1 MKKYGKTIIFLL
13 LILLSSCP
21 NDVIRDLVEIKVS
34 SPVADSFIINS
45 GAPTSSLS
53 VILYSN
59 VSKEEDALEMRFRN
73 ESGSWSDW
81 TAYSSSAP
89 WDLSIGDGTKTVY
102 AEYRDEGHHI
112 VSMENNIVLN
122 TGAPAGDFYV
132 WGSAISGNQH
142 LYVNSSSVSLC
153 MTISNVASMR
163 FSNDGGTTWGSWV
176 PYSDTCVWTITGGD
190 GLRTIDAE
198 FQTNAGTTTSSS
210 CDIILDTTAPAVT
223 DFLVNSGDESANNTG
238 ATVTYSYTEDNNV
251 WAEYRNDSGSWSS
264 KEPLSSSP
272 VTKNWTLRAET
283 GTRTV
288 DVRLSDIA
296 GNISSLY
303 SDNINLN
310 TAAPPA
316 PTVTAAT
323 PTQSTTPT
331 WSWDSVAGAVSYIY
345 SFNNSTWSEN
355 ISDTVYTPAT
365 ALTANTTHTLYVKSV
380 DSEERESESGYA
392 SVYIDTAAPV
402 ISDGVLNDTIF
413 KIGDTITMTFSVTDV
428 SGISDVSVIFAGNIV
443 PATQVS
449 GSTYV
454 ASYTIPGSDP
464 SAHYAIN
471 VTAKDSAGNERVE
484 NSFKTI
490 IIDNTPPVISS
501 FTINNGNTYSCSPV
515 VQVTIDVSDN
525 FTSTDNLMME
535 IEGSSGAIFTPFIS
549 PYNITASTGTVT
561 VMIIDE
567 AGNTTSA
574 STGTITIKSG
584 STDIK
589 FEDQSLPSHLGSS
602 AHDIETM
609 SDYESGGDHAEGTT
623 QTFGQPNLWDEDW
636 YKIYIDRGYS
646 PYFRIYGS
654 SVPPADLT
662 GIIKIEAY
670 YDEEGTIP
678 APFSGDSTDITLTD
692 DFDTNP
698 KSVWIKVSTDPS
710 TPVYTG
716 EEYYLEWGIGYN

>member
-1 MKKYGKTIIFLL
+1 MKKYRKTIILLL

-21 NDVIRDLVEIKVS
+21 NDVMRDLVEIKVS

-89 WDLSIGDGTKTVY
+89 WNLSIGDGTKTVY
-102 AEYRDEGHHI
+102 AEYRDEGHHV

-176 PYSDTCVWTITGGD
+176 PYSDTFGWTITAGD

-198 FQTNAGTTTSSS
+198 FKTNAGTTTSSS
-210 CDIILDTTAPAVT
+210 CDIILDTTAPSVT

-272 VTKNWTLRAET
+272 VTKNWTLRAEA

-288 DVRLSDIA
+288 YIRLSDIA
-296 GNISSLY
+296 GNVSSAY
-303 SDNINLN
+303 SDDIYLN
-310 TAAPPA
+310 TAAPAA
-316 PTVTAAT
+316 PVVTAVT
-323 PTQSTTPT
+323 PTLSMYPT
-331 WSWDSVAGAVSYIY
+331 WSWESVSGAESYIY

-355 ISDTVYTPAT
+355 ISATEYTPGT
-365 ALTANTTHTLYVKSV
+365 ALMGDMTHTLYVRAV
-380 DSEERESESGYA
+380 DSEGRESESGSS
-392 SVYIDTAAPV
+392 SVFIDTTAPV
-402 ISDGVLNDTIF
+402 ISFTGFNDTVF
-413 KIGDTITMTFSVTDV
+413 RTGDTITITFSVTDV
-428 SGISDVSVIFAGNIV
+428 SGIGSINVDIAGYA
-443 PATQVS
+443 ATVTGS
-449 GSTYV
+449 GSTYT
-454 ASYTIPGSDP
+454 ASYTLTEALQ
-464 SAHYAIN
+464 SAQYAISI
-471 VTAKDSAGNERVE
+471 TAGDSVGNGVIISPWE
-484 NSFKTI
+484 TI
-490 IIDNTPPVISS
+490 TIDNAAPVISS
-501 FTINNGNTYSCSPV
+501 FIINNGNTYSCSPV
-515 VQVTIDVSDN
+515 VQVVLDISEN
-525 FTSTDNLMME
+525 FTATEDLIININGTVQS
-535 IEGSSGAIFTPFIS
+535 GSS
-549 PYNITASTGTVT
+549 PYNVEASDGAVT
-561 VMIIDE
+561 ISVADE
-567 AGNTTSA
+567 AGNVSIN
-574 STGTITIKSG
+574 SKTISVKSG

>member
-1 MKKYGKTIIFLL
+1 M
-13 LILLSSCP
+13 LISCP
-21 NDVIRDLVEIKVS
+21 NDVMRDLVEIKVS

-89 WDLSIGDGTKTVY
+89 WNLSIGDGTKTVY
-102 AEYRDEGHHI
+102 AEYRDEGHHV

-176 PYSDTCVWTITGGD
+176 PYSDIFGWTITAGD

-198 FQTNAGTTTSSS
+198 FKTNAGTTTSSS
-210 CDIILDTTAPAVT
+210 CDIILDTTAPSVT

-272 VTKNWTLRAET
+272 VTKNWTLRAEA

-288 DVRLSDIA
+288 YIRLSDIA
-296 GNISSLY
+296 GNVSSAY
-303 SDNINLN
+303 SDDIYLN
-310 TAAPPA
+310 TAAPAA
-316 PTVTAAT
+316 PVVTAVT
-323 PTQSTTPT
+323 PTLSMYPT
-331 WSWDSVAGAVSYIY
+331 WSWESVSGAESYIY

-355 ISDTVYTPAT
+355 ISATEYTPGT
-365 ALTANTTHTLYVKSV
+365 ALMGDMTHTLYVRAV
-380 DSEERESESGYA
+380 DSEGRESESGSS
-392 SVYIDTAAPV
+392 SVFIDTTAPV
-402 ISDGVLNDTIF
+402 ISFTGFNDTVF
-413 KIGDTITMTFSVTDV
+413 RTGDTITITFSVTDV
-428 SGISDVSVIFAGNIV
+428 SGIGSINVDIAGYA
-443 PATQVS
+443 ATVTGS
-449 GSTYV
+449 GSTYT
-454 ASYTIPGSDP
+454 ASYTLTEALQ
-464 SAHYAIN
+464 SAQYAISI
-471 VTAKDSAGNERVE
+471 TAGDSVGNGVIISPWE
-484 NSFKTI
+484 TI
-490 IIDNTPPVISS
+490 TIDNAAPVISS

-535 IEGSSGAIFTPFIS
+535 IEGSSGAIFTPFTS

-574 STGTITIKSG
+574 STGTITLKSG

-589 FEDQSLPSHLGSS
+589 LENQSLPSHLASS
-602 AHDIETM
+602 AFDLGNM
-609 SDYESGGDHAEGTT
+609 SDYEETGGDTA
-623 QTFGQPNLWDEDW
+623 FGSTYEAYGAQNLWDEDW
-636 YKIYIDRGYS
+636 YKIYIDGGNNPQFTVWGEGGANISGLIKFEVYYDQEGTQPAPPNASGYVDN
-646 PYFRIYGS
+646 GS
-654 SVPPADLT
+654 NITVTINATDFWDPNQKT
-662 GIIKIEAY
+662 IWIKIFK
-670 YDEEGTIP
+670 DP
-678 APFSGDSTDITLTD
+678 AAAD
-692 DFDTNP
+692 
-698 KSVWIKVSTDPS
+698 
-710 TPVYTG
+710 YTG
-716 EEYYLEWGIGYN
+716 TEYFLDWGIGYM